1 MPPATCHSH
10 SPINHPLCTTQRS
23 TAHRPT
29 PPHRPT
35 APRLQ
40 IEDIAEAVQT
50 MSSPTACAVEREEM
64 KELEEER
71 EAHREVIDEARP
83 APNSK

>member
-1 MPPATCHSH
+1 
-10 SPINHPLCTTQRS
+10 
-23 TAHRPT
+23 
-29 PPHRPT
+29 
-35 APRLQ
+35 
-40 IEDIAEAVQT
+40 